1 MCGGLLPRLQI
12 MPTVMRIGPYR
23 FHFYSREGN
32 EPPHIHITREEME
45 AKFWLRP
52 VAFAA
57 DQGFATAELVRI
69 QRLVEE
75 NCQTLVAA

>member
-1 MCGGLLPRLQI
+1 M
-12 MPTVMRIGPYR
+12 MRIGPHR
-23 FHFYSREGN
+23 FHFYSREG
-32 EPPHIHITREEME
+32 ME

>member
-1 MCGGLLPRLQI
+1 
-12 MPTVMRIGPYR
+12 MPTMMRIGPHR
-23 FHFYSREGN
+23 FHFYSREG
-32 EPPHIHITREEME
+32 ME